1 MDLEKFDLECGAFAL
16 WLSRDSERGKQI
28 EKKNYNTSVN
38 PVLEPKGSN
47 SSEVTFSADS
57 CLCLGLRI

>member
-28 EKKNYNTSVN
+28 EKKKTIIH
-38 PVLEPKGSN
+38 L
-47 SSEVTFSADS
+47 
-57 CLCLGLRI
+57 